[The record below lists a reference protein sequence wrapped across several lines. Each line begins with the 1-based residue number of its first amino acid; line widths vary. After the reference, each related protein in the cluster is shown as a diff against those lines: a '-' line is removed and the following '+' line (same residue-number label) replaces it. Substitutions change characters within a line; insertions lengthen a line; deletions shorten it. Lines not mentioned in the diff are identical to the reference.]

1 MCPWLPEDFFHRLL
15 SLWSERLEE
24 DYELLLNFRSSGPTK
39 RDFES
44 GVDAF
49 SSGLAEAGI
58 ICAPTYLWGRTPTP
72 PRIELAGFT
81 PVFEDLTTPVY
92 YSVVLVR
99 QDSGFEKLA
108 DLAEARWAFNDPC
121 SLSGYFSVTSSL
133 PQNKARIQELATF
146 TGGHFQSVE
155 LLLNGGAD
163 ACAVDSNGWLLQK
176 ALHKKSEGKLKAL
189 TRLGPFVAQPLVL
202 ATRTAPERK
211 LRLKKTLEDLS
222 QDKDALLELQ
232 RKWGLV
238 RFVATNE
245 EHFDLL
251 KSQMS

>member
-15 SLWSERLEE
+15 SLWSERMGE
-24 DYELLLNFRSSGPTK
+24 DYELLLNFRSSGPTE
-39 RDFES
+39 REYES
-44 GVDAF
+44 GVDPF

-72 PRIELAGFT
+72 PRIELAGLT
-81 PVFEDLTTPVY
+81 PVFEELSNPVY

-99 QDSGFEKLA
+99 QDSGYENLA

-121 SLSGYFSVTSSL
+121 SLSGYFSVTGSL
-133 PQNKARIQELATF
+133 PQSKARIQELATF
-146 TGGHFQSVE
+146 TGGHVQSVE
-155 LLLNGGAD
+155 LVLNGGAD

-176 ALHKKSEGKLKAL
+176 SLHKKSEGKLRAL

-211 LRLKKTLEDLS
+211 LRLKKTLKDLS
-222 QDKDALLELQ
+222 KDEAALRELKL
-232 RKWGLV
+232 KWGLV
-238 RFVATNE
+238 RFVATRE
-245 EHFDLL
+245 EHFNLL
-251 KSQMS
+251 KTQMS